1 MAFLRRWLARM
12 RGDGRPARR
21 PDVRALL
28 GLDDRILADIG
39 LRRAEVVAAASGQ
52 LPLSQLA
59 VRGPSDGQP
68 LPTGPTAPAQ
78 LPEPEPWGA
87 AA

>member
-1 MAFLRRWLARM
+1 MRFLRRWLARM
-12 RGDGRPARR
+12 RGVGRPARG

-39 LRRAEVVAAASGQ
+39 LRRAEVAAAASGQ
-52 LPLSQLA
+52 LPLSQLT
-59 VRGPSDGQP
+59 VHGPSDGLP
-68 LPTGPTAPAQ
+68 LPTGPTAPAE
-78 LPEPEPWGA
+78 LPESEPWGA

>member
-1 MAFLRRWLARM
+1 MTFLRRWLARM
-12 RGDGRPARR
+12 SGDGRAARR

-39 LRRAEVVAAASGQ
+39 LRRAEVAAAASGQ

-59 VRGPSDGQP
+59 VHGPSDGQP
-68 LPTGPTAPAQ
+68 LPTEPTAPAA
-78 LPEPEPWGA
+78 LSEPEPWGA